1 MEEKSKEKKIN
12 MTDFRNY
19 KNASLTHKTHN
30 ILRELSK
37 KLLPGSTLSIAKTID
52 ALAGEKQLQLQK
64 ERK

>member
-19 KNASLTHKTHN
+19 RNASLTNKTYN
-30 ILRELSK
+30 TLIELSK

-52 ALAGEKQLQLQK
+52 ALAGEKQLQLRK
-64 ERK
+64 EKK